1 MIFPFAYDQKKSL
14 WRNAADLHKI
24 IQRRVKM
31 LDNSG
36 LDMECFNPTLIDAFF
51 NLASFIKNV
60 PNAFN
65 KTENL
70 SAFASDKKNVALKI
84 SKDAISKLPG
94 LMITNLGRLD
104 FPEIYGDLR
113 LDRLFLIPSAGEDIP
128 LIIGGV
134 SVCGRLA
141 FSLNYLEQN
150 NCNDPSPTREM
161 IRIRN
166 IALKYLGFPEKVNE
180 SWM

>member
-1 MIFPFAYDQKKSL
+1 
-14 WRNAADLHKI
+14 
-24 IQRRVKM
+24 
-31 LDNSG
+31 
-36 LDMECFNPTLIDAFF
+36 MEYFNPTLIDAFF
-51 NLASFIKNV
+51 NLAPYIKNV

-84 SKDAISKLPG
+84 SNDIVSKLPG
-94 LMITNLGRLD
+94 LTTTNLGRLD
-104 FPEIYGDLR
+104 FSEVYGNLR

-134 SVCGRLA
+134 GVCGRLT

-150 NCNDPSPTREM
+150 NSNDPSPIRDM
-161 IRIRN
+161 IEIRN
-166 IALKYLGFPEKVNE
+166 MALEYLGFPEKANE
-180 SWM
+180 GWM